1 MQHLF
6 VCLFFFSFIYS
17 YILALAIS
25 IVSLVWFCFFFRGFP
40 SVCVLGIIQEFVAM
54 LYVHGVENGN
64 NDCATEN
71 SVNKNFVPN
80 SISSLILT
88 HNQSAVFHHHTQI
101 GDGVQPSMNNN
112 GHWMG
117 GVGNANTLD
126 NNSELTAN
134 EVKHHFGGGNNDL
147 SIYTRDAFGGQKES
161 DNVRSFSVNKLLQI
175 TNRSGSDSACGM

>member
-1 MQHLF
+1 M
-6 VCLFFFSFIYS
+6 
-17 YILALAIS
+17 AIS

-40 SVCVLGIIQEFVAM
+40 SVCVLGIRQEFVAM